1 MDFAICRRCLLTGLL
16 LFAAPL
22 ALAQNSDPFRSASP
36 SQSAPTPTTPQPAP
50 PRPGPVVA
58 STLPPAPQ
66 IWANVRQVA
75 QAGGILVPLAGNPVF
90 DESGSSP
97 QYRALLGAWGPGT
110 WQGDPAGEKII
121 LVIQSV
127 DASGNARGVVGRSSS
142 DGWFTYTTQIVGNR
156 FTLEVPVTFHNAG
169 YLTRVEKD
177 LWAFEA
183 QPDGSLS
190 ATRNGNASSIVLSR
204 LH

>member
-1 MDFAICRRCLLTGLL
+1 
-16 LFAAPL
+16 
-22 ALAQNSDPFRSASP
+22 
-36 SQSAPTPTTPQPAP
+36 
-50 PRPGPVVA
+50 
-58 STLPPAPQ
+58 
-66 IWANVRQVA
+66 VRQVA

-142 DGWFTYTTQIVGNR
+142 DGWFTYTTQIVGNH

-177 LWAFEA
+177 LWTFEVR
-183 QPDGSLS
+183 PDGSLS
-190 ATRNGNASSIVLSR
+190 GLRYGKASSVALSR
-204 LH
+204 LR

>member
-1 MDFAICRRCLLTGLL
+1 MDFAICRRCLLIGLL
-16 LFAAPL
+16 LFAASP

-36 SQSAPTPTTPQPAP
+36 SQPAPTPTTLQPTA
-50 PRPGPVVA
+50 PGPSVA

-142 DGWFTYTTQIVGNR
+142 DGWFTYTTQIVGNH
-156 FTLEVPVTFHNAG
+156 FTLEVPVTFHNSG

-177 LWAFEA
+177 LWTFEVRA
-183 QPDGSLS
+183 DGSLS
-190 ATRNGNASSIVLSR
+190 GSRNGKASSVALSR
-204 LH
+204 LR